1 MGKYREFILFPSV
14 FLKAIFIAPW
24 PYAGQ
29 QSRSDKVHRY
39 KSVNAK
45 GKNCEPG
52 LVK

>member
-14 FLKAIFIAPW
+14 FLKAIFIAPTS
-24 PYAGQ
+24 YAGQ

-45 GKNCEPG
+45 GKNCELG
-52 LVK
+52 RVK